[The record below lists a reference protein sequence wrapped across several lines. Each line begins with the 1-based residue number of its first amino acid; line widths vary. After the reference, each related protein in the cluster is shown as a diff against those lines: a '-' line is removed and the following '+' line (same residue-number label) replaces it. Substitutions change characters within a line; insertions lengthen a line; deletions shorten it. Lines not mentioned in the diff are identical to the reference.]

1 MQRAG
6 RMVLRGGAH
15 RCIGALATP
24 RRYIEVAQVRGEIGS
39 PRVKRRSWVGFGRC
53 RAAPRVHRLRLPC
66 CRHQPCQS
74 RALHR
79 RRCSFCTNHSTL
91 PCQMRPMRITTV
103 NVRSSRGRGP
113 GCAGGGGTAAADAT
127 AARPGSGALERAG
140 AGRRATF
147 EAAVRP
153 LDPADP
159 RFERAPGHG
168 RTGRRPLPPATHDRL
183 SWPRLAGRT
192 GSRAVQ
198 PVGRGRPDHPPAAQH
213 GRKYPRFWGPFQ
225 FDSAAARPSLT
236 EAGSRPPL
244 TSDRSMGRATGFTC
258 RTCAHTCYYCCSSAT
273 SSLSSAVGQ

>member
-1 MQRAG
+1 VRARRVVRARCSVPDVWYCVAVRTAALG
-6 RMVLRGGAH
+6 PSPHRGDTAW
-15 RCIGALATP
+15 LQ
-24 RRYIEVAQVRGEIGS
+24 QVRGEIGS
-39 PRVKRRSWVGFGRC
+39 PRDRRMSWVGFGRC

-127 AARPGSGALERAG
+127 AARPWGGALKRAG
-140 AGRRATF
+140 AGRRSTF
-147 EAAVRP
+147 EAAVGP

-159 RFERAPGHG
+159 RFERAPGHA

-213 GRKYPRFWGPFQ
+213 GRKYPRFGGPFQ
-225 FDSAAARPSLT
+225 FHSAAA
-236 EAGSRPPL
+236 
-244 TSDRSMGRATGFTC
+244 
-258 RTCAHTCYYCCSSAT
+258 
-273 SSLSSAVGQ
+273 

>member
-1 MQRAG
+1 M
-6 RMVLRGGAH
+6 
-15 RCIGALATP
+15 
-24 RRYIEVAQVRGEIGS
+24 
-39 PRVKRRSWVGFGRC
+39 SWVGFGRC

-113 GCAGGGGTAAADAT
+113 GCAWGGGTAAAEAT
-127 AARPGSGALERAG
+127 AARPWGGALKRAG
-140 AGRRATF
+140 AGRRSTF
-147 EAAVRP
+147 EAAVGP

-159 RFERAPGHG
+159 RFERAPGHA

-213 GRKYPRFWGPFQ
+213 GRKYPRFGGPFQ
-225 FDSAAARPSLT
+225 FHSAAALPSLT
-236 EAGSRPPL
+236 EAGSRRRV